1 MHGWLLHNY
10 HLVCIVHKVNGP
22 DGWYMLCALFD
33 VQVGQW
39 TGWLCA
45 LFDVMDWM
53 NTRCLVQIM

>member
-1 MHGWLLHNY
+1 
-10 HLVCIVHKVNGP
+10 
-22 DGWYMLCALFD
+22 MLCALFD

-39 TGWLCA
+39 TGWLRA